1 MWFFA
6 DVPSSGEDQP
16 ENEEAGIV
24 RPNAQHSC
32 RVCRNLGKH
41 SFFYFVQV
49 WRLVSLCLPAIII
62 LNFFFCFFWA
72 AGCRWETSWTGSGWL
87 TKGWGPGSRR
97 PTRMWRSSRHRHLER
112 PQQQRQILVLPKWG
126 APMWALSPS
135 HRRCPDHSWINHSLK
150 PRMPDRHYCS
160 CHRQVD
166 GLSGAVLWFMRAS
179 LASELRCWPA
189 PPSGSSRILVGV
201 RCLRR
206 WIESVRRLSTLDSVK

>member
-62 LNFFFCFFWA
+62 LNFFFLFFLSSWLSLGNQLNGVRLVDEGLRARFKA
-72 AGCRWETSWTGSGWL
+72 AYPDVEVQPPSPPRASSAAEADPGAAQMRSPYVGSESKPPPLPRPFMDQSQSEASDAWPPLLQLPPPGGWL
-87 TKGWGPGSRR
+87 VWGC
-97 PTRMWRSSRHRHLER
+97 
-112 PQQQRQILVLPKWG
+112 
-126 APMWALSPS
+126 PMIYAGLFGIRAAL
-135 HRRCPDHSWINHSLK
+135 
-150 PRMPDRHYCS
+150 
-160 CHRQVD
+160 
-166 GLSGAVLWFMRAS
+166 
-179 LASELRCWPA
+179 LAS
-189 PPSGSSRILVGV
+189 SSVWV
-201 RCLRR
+201 F
-206 WIESVRRLSTLDSVK
+206 